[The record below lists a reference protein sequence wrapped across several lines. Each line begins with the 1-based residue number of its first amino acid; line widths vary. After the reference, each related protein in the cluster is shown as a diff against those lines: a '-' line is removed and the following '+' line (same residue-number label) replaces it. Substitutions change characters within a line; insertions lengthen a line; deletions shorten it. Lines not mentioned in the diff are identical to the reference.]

1 MNPNALIDVA
11 PELIPD
17 TTPAIEDVVA
27 VARLKGEPLLH
38 FPDDLYIP
46 PEALRLF
53 LESFEGPFDLLLY
66 LIRKQRLDLNEISV
80 AAVTDQYME
89 YVEQIRAQNMELAS
103 DYLVMAESPGFVKG
117 KKFLGLPF
125 VRGVFNF
132 VDSLVLG
139 MKTLTYSAGFFDDEE
154 EEDPT
159 ARILRE
165 VAEYEKIQ
173 VAAQLLNALPTMGD
187 GFWRGY
193 VAIEEDEAPEP
204 EVLPQELARVWL
216 SVVKNANLKINHTVS
231 RQELSIHEF
240 MSAIIKRVEQERFV
254 SFDELVQDHGT
265 MQERVVSFL
274 AILELSREGLISITQ
289 AAPYAPIYCAK
300 KFLGLS
306 SQEGENVA

>member
-1 MNPNALIDVA
+1 MFLRPLFFLELSVNPNALIDVA

-27 VARLKGEPLLH
+27 VAQLKGEPLLH

-46 PEALRLF
+46 PDALKLF

-103 DYLVMAESPGFVKG
+103 DYLVMAADLMMIKSR
-117 KKFLGLPF
+117 LLLP
-125 VRGVFNF
+125 VPVS
-132 VDSLVLG
+132 DE
-139 MKTLTYSAGFFDDEE
+139 DDE

-165 VAEYEKIQ
+165 VTEYEKIQ

-187 GFWRGY
+187 GFWRGF
-193 VAIEEDEAPEP
+193 VAIEEEEAPEP

-216 SVVKNANLKINHTVS
+216 AVVKNADLKINHTVS

-240 MSAIIKRVEQERFV
+240 MSAIIRRVEQDRFV
-254 SFDELVQDHGT
+254 SFDDLVQNHDT

-289 AAPYAPIYCAK
+289 AAPYAPIYCSK
-300 KFLGLS
+300 KFLELS
-306 SQEGENVA
+306 ADSAA

>member
-1 MNPNALIDVA
+1 MKNNRLIDVD
-11 PELIPD
+11 PLFIPD

-38 FPDDLYIP
+38 FPEDLYIP
-46 PEALRLF
+46 PDALKLF
-53 LESFEGPFDLLLY
+53 LQSFEGPFDLLLY

-80 AAVTDQYME
+80 AAVTDQYMQ
-89 YVEQIRAQNMELAS
+89 YVEQIRAHNMELAS
-103 DYLVMAESPGFVKG
+103 DYLVMAADLMMIKSRM
-117 KKFLGLPF
+117 LLP
-125 VRGVFNF
+125 VPVNEDG
-132 VDSLVLG
+132 
-139 MKTLTYSAGFFDDEE
+139 EQ

-187 GFWRGY
+187 GFWRAF
-193 VAIEEDEAPEP
+193 VAEPEEAPPEP
-204 EVLPQELARVWL
+204 DVLPQELARVWL
-216 SVVKNANLKINHTVS
+216 SVVKTANLKINHTVS

-240 MSAIIKRVEQERFV
+240 MSAIVKRLDSNPFI
-254 SFDELVQDHGT
+254 SFDRLVQEQAT

-289 AAPYAPIYCAK
+289 AAPYAPIYC
-300 KFLGLS
+300 
-306 SQEGENVA
+306 

>member
-1 MNPNALIDVA
+1 MA

-17 TTPAIEDVVA
+17 TTPSIEDVVA

-46 PEALRLF
+46 PDALKLF

-103 DYLVMAESPGFVKG
+103 DYLVMAADLMMIKSR
-117 KKFLGLPF
+117 LLLP
-125 VRGVFNF
+125 VPVSEDG
-132 VDSLVLG
+132 
-139 MKTLTYSAGFFDDEE
+139 EE

-187 GFWRGY
+187 GFWRGF
-193 VAIEEDEAPEP
+193 VAIDEEEQPEP

-216 SVVKNANLKINHTVS
+216 AVVKNADLKINHTVS

-240 MSAIIKRVEQERFV
+240 MSAIIKRVEKDRFV
-254 SFDELVQDHGT
+254 SFEELVQDHLT

-289 AAPYAPIYCAK
+289 AAPYAPIYCSK
-300 KFLGLS
+300 KFLSL
-306 SQEGENVA
+306 QPEKL

>member
-46 PEALRLF
+46 PDALKLF

-80 AAVTDQYME
+80 AAVTDQYMQ

-103 DYLVMAESPGFVKG
+103 DYLVMAADLMMIKSR
-117 KKFLGLPF
+117 LLLP
-125 VRGVFNF
+125 VPVSE
-132 VDSLVLG
+132 DS
-139 MKTLTYSAGFFDDEE
+139 DE

-187 GFWRGY
+187 GFWRGF
-193 VAIEEDEAPEP
+193 VAVDEEEAPEP

-216 SVVKNANLKINHTVS
+216 AVVKNADLKINHTVA

-240 MSAIIKRVEQERFV
+240 MSEIIRRVEHARFV
-254 SFDELVQDHGT
+254 SFDELVQGQAT
-265 MQERVVSFL
+265 MQEKVVSFL

-289 AAPYAPIYCAK
+289 AAPYAPIYCSK
-300 KFLGLS
+300 KRS
-306 SQEGENVA
+306 AEEQQTAN

>member
-1 MNPNALIDVA
+1 MFLRPLFFLELSVNPNALIDVA

-27 VARLKGEPLLH
+27 VAQLKGEPLLH

-46 PEALRLF
+46 PDALKLF

-103 DYLVMAESPGFVKG
+103 DYLVMAADLMMIKSR
-117 KKFLGLPF
+117 LLLP
-125 VRGVFNF
+125 VPVS
-132 VDSLVLG
+132 DE
-139 MKTLTYSAGFFDDEE
+139 DDE

-187 GFWRGY
+187 GFWRGF
-193 VAIEEDEAPEP
+193 VAIEEEEAPEP

-216 SVVKNANLKINHTVS
+216 AVVKNADLKINHTVS

-240 MSAIIKRVEQERFV
+240 MSAIIRRVEQDRFV
-254 SFDELVQDHGT
+254 SFDDLVQNHDT

-289 AAPYAPIYCAK
+289 AAPYAPIYCSK
-300 KFLGLS
+300 KFLELS
-306 SQEGENVA
+306 ADSAA

>member
-46 PEALRLF
+46 PDALKLF

-66 LIRKQRLDLNEISV
+66 LIRKQRLDLNEISA
-80 AAVTDQYME
+80 AAVTDQYMQ

-103 DYLVMAESPGFVKG
+103 DYLVMAADLMMIKSR
-117 KKFLGLPF
+117 LLLP
-125 VRGVFNF
+125 VPVSE
-132 VDSLVLG
+132 DS
-139 MKTLTYSAGFFDDEE
+139 DE

-187 GFWRGY
+187 GFWRGF
-193 VAIEEDEAPEP
+193 VAVDEEEAPEP

-216 SVVKNANLKINHTVS
+216 AVVKNADLKINHTVA

-240 MSAIIKRVEQERFV
+240 MSEIIRRVEHARFV
-254 SFDELVQDHGT
+254 SFDELVQGQAT
-265 MQERVVSFL
+265 MQEKVVSFL

-289 AAPYAPIYCAK
+289 AAPYAPIYCTK
-300 KFLGLS
+300 KHS
-306 SQEGENVA
+306 AEAQQTTN

>member
-11 PELIPD
+11 PELIQD
-17 TTPAIEDVVA
+17 TTPAVEDVVA

-103 DYLVMAESPGFVKG
+103 DYLVMAADLMMIKSR
-117 KKFLGLPF
+117 LLLP
-125 VRGVFNF
+125 VPVS
-132 VDSLVLG
+132 D
-139 MKTLTYSAGFFDDEE
+139 DDEE

-254 SFDELVQDHGT
+254 SFDELVQDHST

-300 KFLGLS
+300 KFLTLS
-306 SQEGENVA
+306 SQEGENEA

>member
-1 MNPNALIDVA
+1 MNLNALIDVA

-46 PEALRLF
+46 PDALKLF

-80 AAVTDQYME
+80 AAVTDQYMQ

-103 DYLVMAESPGFVKG
+103 DYLVMAADIMMIKSR
-117 KKFLGLPF
+117 LLLP
-125 VRGVFNF
+125 VPVSE
-132 VDSLVLG
+132 DS
-139 MKTLTYSAGFFDDEE
+139 DE

-187 GFWRGY
+187 GFWRGF
-193 VAIEEDEAPEP
+193 VAVDEEEAPEP

-216 SVVKNANLKINHTVS
+216 AVVKNADLKINHTVA

-240 MSAIIKRVEQERFV
+240 MSEIIRRVEHARFV
-254 SFDELVQDHGT
+254 SFDELVQGQAT
-265 MQERVVSFL
+265 MQEKVVSFL

-289 AAPYAPIYCAK
+289 AAPYAPIYCSK
-300 KFLGLS
+300 KHS
-306 SQEGENVA
+306 VEVQQAAN

>member
-1 MNPNALIDVA
+1 MFLRPLFFLEFSLNPHALIHVA

-27 VARLKGEPLLH
+27 VAQLKGEPLLH

-46 PEALRLF
+46 PDALKLF

-103 DYLVMAESPGFVKG
+103 DYLVMAADLMMIKSR
-117 KKFLGLPF
+117 LLLP
-125 VRGVFNF
+125 VPVS
-132 VDSLVLG
+132 DE
-139 MKTLTYSAGFFDDEE
+139 DDE

-165 VAEYEKIQ
+165 VTEYEKIQ

-187 GFWRGY
+187 GFWRGF
-193 VAIEEDEAPEP
+193 VAIEEEEAPEP

-216 SVVKNANLKINHTVS
+216 AVVKNADLKINHTVS

-240 MSAIIKRVEQERFV
+240 MSAIIRRVEQDRFV
-254 SFDELVQDHGT
+254 SFDDLVQNHDT

-289 AAPYAPIYCAK
+289 AAPYAPIYCSK
-300 KFLGLS
+300 KFLELS
-306 SQEGENVA
+306 ADSAA

>member
-46 PEALRLF
+46 PDALKLF

-80 AAVTDQYME
+80 AAVTDQYMQ

-103 DYLVMAESPGFVKG
+103 DYLVMAADLMMIKSR
-117 KKFLGLPF
+117 LLLP
-125 VRGVFNF
+125 VPVSE
-132 VDSLVLG
+132 DS
-139 MKTLTYSAGFFDDEE
+139 DE

-187 GFWRGY
+187 GFWRGF
-193 VAIEEDEAPEP
+193 VAVDEEEAPEP

-216 SVVKNANLKINHTVS
+216 AVVKNADLKINHTVA

-240 MSAIIKRVEQERFV
+240 MSEIIRRVEHARFV
-254 SFDELVQDHGT
+254 SFDELVQGQAT
-265 MQERVVSFL
+265 MQEKVVSFL

-289 AAPYAPIYCAK
+289 AAPYAPIYCSKNALQRSNK
-300 KFLGLS
+300 RPINFF
-306 SQEGENVA
+306 ENELFNFEKNSG

>member
-1 MNPNALIDVA
+1 MA

-17 TTPAIEDVVA
+17 TTPSIEDVVA

-46 PEALRLF
+46 PDALKLF

-103 DYLVMAESPGFVKG
+103 DYLVMAADLMMIKSR
-117 KKFLGLPF
+117 LLLP
-125 VRGVFNF
+125 VPVSEDG
-132 VDSLVLG
+132 
-139 MKTLTYSAGFFDDEE
+139 EE

-187 GFWRGY
+187 GFWRGF
-193 VAIEEDEAPEP
+193 VAIDEEEQPEP

-216 SVVKNANLKINHTVS
+216 AVVKNADLKINHTVS

-240 MSAIIKRVEQERFV
+240 MSAIIKRVEKDRFV
-254 SFDELVQDHGT
+254 SFEELVQDHLT

-289 AAPYAPIYCAK
+289 AAPYAPIYCSK
-300 KFLGLS
+300 KFLSLES
-306 SQEGENVA
+306 EKL

>member
-46 PEALRLF
+46 PDALKLF

-66 LIRKQRLDLNEISV
+66 LIRKQHLDLNEISV
-80 AAVTDQYME
+80 AAVTDQYMQ

-103 DYLVMAESPGFVKG
+103 DYLVMAADLMMIKSR
-117 KKFLGLPF
+117 LLLP
-125 VRGVFNF
+125 VPVSE
-132 VDSLVLG
+132 DS
-139 MKTLTYSAGFFDDEE
+139 DE

-187 GFWRGY
+187 GFWRGF
-193 VAIEEDEAPEP
+193 VAVDEEEAPEP

-216 SVVKNANLKINHTVS
+216 AVVKNADLKINHTVA

-240 MSAIIKRVEQERFV
+240 MSEIIRRVEHARFV
-254 SFDELVQDHGT
+254 SFDELVQGQAT
-265 MQERVVSFL
+265 MQEKVVSFL

-289 AAPYAPIYCAK
+289 AAPYAPIYCSK
-300 KFLGLS
+300 KRS
-306 SQEGENVA
+306 AEEQQTAN

>member
-1 MNPNALIDVA
+1 MINEGGEQFLRPLFFLELSVNPNALIDVA

-46 PEALRLF
+46 PDALKLF

-103 DYLVMAESPGFVKG
+103 DYLVMAADLMMIKSR
-117 KKFLGLPF
+117 LLLP
-125 VRGVFNF
+125 VPVS
-132 VDSLVLG
+132 DE
-139 MKTLTYSAGFFDDEE
+139 DDE

-173 VAAQLLNALPTMGD
+173 VAAQLLSALPTMGD
-187 GFWRGY
+187 GFWRGF
-193 VAIEEDEAPEP
+193 VAIEEEEAPEP

-216 SVVKNANLKINHTVS
+216 AVVKNADLKINHTVS

-240 MSAIIKRVEQERFV
+240 MSAIIRRVEQDRFV
-254 SFDELVQDHGT
+254 SFDDLVQNHDT

-289 AAPYAPIYCAK
+289 AAPYAPIYCSK
-300 KFLGLS
+300 KFLELS
-306 SQEGENVA
+306 ADSAS

>member
-103 DYLVMAESPGFVKG
+103 DYLVMAADLMMIKSR
-117 KKFLGLPF
+117 LLLPVP
-125 VRGVFNF
+125 VR
-132 VDSLVLG
+132 D
-139 MKTLTYSAGFFDDEE
+139 DDEE

-254 SFDELVQDHGT
+254 SFDELVQDHST

-300 KFLGLS
+300 KFLSLS

>member
-1 MNPNALIDVA
+1 MEALLIPCQLRSVNPNALIDVA

-17 TTPAIEDVVA
+17 TTPSIEDVVA

-46 PEALRLF
+46 PDALKLF

-80 AAVTDQYME
+80 AAVTDQYMQ
-89 YVEQIRAQNMELAS
+89 YVEQIRSQNMELAS
-103 DYLVMAESPGFVKG
+103 DYLVMAADLMMIKSR
-117 KKFLGLPF
+117 LLLP
-125 VRGVFNF
+125 VPVNEE
-132 VDSLVLG
+132 DQ
-139 MKTLTYSAGFFDDEE
+139 E

-193 VAIEEDEAPEP
+193 VPVEEDEAPEP
-204 EVLPQELARVWL
+204 KVLPQELARVWL
-216 SVVKNANLKINHTVS
+216 SVVKNANLKVNHTVA

-240 MSAIIKRVEQERFV
+240 MSAIIRRLEQERFV
-254 SFDELVQDHGT
+254 SFDELVQGQAY
-265 MQERVVSFL
+265 MLEIVVSFL
-274 AILELSREGLISITQ
+274 AILELSREGLLSITQ
-289 AAPYAPIYCAK
+289 AAPYATIYFAK
-300 KFLGLS
+300 KHMQLI
-306 SQEGENVA
+306 

>member
-1 MNPNALIDVA
+1 MSPPKFCPLIVVNPNALIDVA

-17 TTPAIEDVVA
+17 TTPAVEDVVA

-46 PEALRLF
+46 PDALKLF

-80 AAVTDQYME
+80 AAVTDQYMQ

-103 DYLVMAESPGFVKG
+103 DYLVMAADLMMIKSR
-117 KKFLGLPF
+117 LLLP
-125 VRGVFNF
+125 VPVTEEG
-132 VDSLVLG
+132 
-139 MKTLTYSAGFFDDEE
+139 EE

-187 GFWRGY
+187 GFWRGF
-193 VAIEEDEAPEP
+193 VPVDEDEEPEP

-216 SVVKNANLKINHTVS
+216 TVVKNAGLKINHTVS

-240 MSAIIKRVEQERFV
+240 MSAIIRRVEHDRFV
-254 SFDELVQDHGT
+254 SFDDLVQNHNT

-289 AAPYAPIYCAK
+289 AAPYAPIYCSK
-300 KFLGLS
+300 KFLELS
-306 SQEGENVA
+306 SQAG

>member
-103 DYLVMAESPGFVKG
+103 DYLVMAADLMMIKSR
-117 KKFLGLPF
+117 LLLP
-125 VRGVFNF
+125 VPVS
-132 VDSLVLG
+132 D
-139 MKTLTYSAGFFDDEE
+139 DDEE
-154 EEDPT
+154 E
-159 ARILRE
+159 
-165 VAEYEKIQ
+165 KS
-173 VAAQLLNALPTMGD
+173 LNTKKAKSPLNYSTLCQPWVMVSGVVT
-187 GFWRGY
+187 
-193 VAIEEDEAPEP
+193 
-204 EVLPQELARVWL
+204 WL
-216 SVVKNANLKINHTVS
+216 SKRMRRPNRRFYRKNW
-231 RQELSIHEF
+231 QES
-240 MSAIIKRVEQERFV
+240 
-254 SFDELVQDHGT
+254 G
-265 MQERVVSFL
+265 
-274 AILELSREGLISITQ
+274 
-289 AAPYAPIYCAK
+289 
-300 KFLGLS
+300 
-306 SQEGENVA
+306 